1 MIEPLDPATVE
12 RFARR
17 SPIAA
22 MTTVSEL
29 GSPRVRL
36 VHPVW
41 ERDGRTGIF
50 LTDERSPKAEDV
62 RACPRITLV
71 YQQRDEQYLLA
82 VANASVEHDEGFV
95 AATIERF
102 EAESGPYG
110 YRPSDFWPD
119 EQLERV
125 VAVRLDLIRIELTT
139 FTNDE
144 MEVKRW
150 ARARSSSALEILP
163 G

>member
-1 MIEPLDPATVE
+1 MSSNCSLSQKRVSLHNDRAT
-12 RFARR
+12 R
-17 SPIAA
+17 P
-22 MTTVSEL
+22 
-29 GSPRVRL
+29 GN
-36 VHPVW
+36 
-41 ERDGRTGIF
+41 GRTI
-50 LTDERSPKAEDV
+50 RSPKAEDV
-62 RACPRITLV
+62 RACPRTTLV
-71 YQQRDEQYLLA
+71 HQQRDETYLLA
-82 VANASVEHDEGFV
+82 TAHASVEHDEGFV

-102 EAESGPYG
+102 EAESDPYG

-125 VAVRLDLIRIELTT
+125 VTVRLDLIRIELTT

-150 ARARSSSALEILP
+150 VRARSSSALETLP